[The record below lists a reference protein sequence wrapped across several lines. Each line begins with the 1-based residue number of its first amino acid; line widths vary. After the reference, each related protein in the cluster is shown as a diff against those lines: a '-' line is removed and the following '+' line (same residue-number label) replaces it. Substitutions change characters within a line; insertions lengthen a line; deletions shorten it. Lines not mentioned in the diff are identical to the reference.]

1 MECKE
6 KACLECGVIYTPTG
20 RCSKWCPT
28 CKVEKKA
35 EQQSRGHY
43 NYRRRQGMKIGRGSL
58 EGEFGS
64 SYKHG
69 KSTFDRWAR
78 ERVEE
83 LGACEECGK
92 DLTNR
97 TQWNWVGHHKD
108 HNPMNNVKSNLII
121 LCKRC
126 HQIEHKCWKAFEGVT
141 TISKESRADNSSK
154 RLASQVDDDIV

>member
-1 MECKE
+1 MNFKP
-6 KACLECGVIYTPTG
+6 KACVKCGDEYLPTG

-28 CKVEKKA
+28 CKVDIKK
-35 EQQSRGHY
+35 EQQLAGQYKH
-43 NYRRRQGMKIGRGSL
+43 RRKLGMRIGRGSL
-58 EGEFGS
+58 FGELGS

-78 ERVEE
+78 ERAAE
-83 LGACEECGK
+83 LNACEECGK
-92 DLTNR
+92 DLSIR

-108 HNPMNNVKSNLII
+108 HNKLNNTKDNLVI

-126 HQIEHKCWKAFEGVT
+126 HQIEHQCWKAFEGAT

-154 RLASQVDDDIV
+154 RPPSQVDDDIV